1 MTPPMFR
8 HTRPLARALGAAG
21 RSLHRLGT
29 ARQAAI
35 LPMTAILMVP
45 VMAAVGLAV
54 DLSRGHLV
62 ESRMGRALD
71 AAGLAAGRIYFDEGM
86 QADAKAYFA
95 LNFPDGTLGAVVD
108 PLRVEVRQD
117 RLLLTATARLPTT
130 FMRLLGRPTLTV
142 STRAVVH
149 REARGMEL
157 VLVMDNTGSMD
168 SGGKITAM
176 KAGARDLVEILYEGR
191 ETVPNFWVGLVPY
204 SASVNI
210 GAGQTAWLSGHD
222 SGLFPDTAPW
232 KGCVEARSP
241 RTEQGEDWTAT
252 DRSDE
257 PPVPA
262 TPVTATRMGPDGVAR
277 TVTTTAADN
286 SRFRPYFWESAPD
299 NDWRGLDVDERQS
312 AKNSG
317 RGPNLGCGPAITPLQ
332 PSRASALA
340 AIDQMQPWFRG
351 GTMTNV
357 GLAWGWRVLSP
368 RWRGLWPGTPPDRPG
383 DYGDRLVDKVA
394 VILTDG
400 ENQFFND
407 DYTSWGRRSWG
418 RIGTT
423 TSSTANDQLDTRMA
437 EICTAMKDEGIIL
450 YTITFRVS
458 DSGTRNL
465 FASCASSP
473 AHYFD
478 SPSNEQLRETFR
490 QIAGSL
496 SNLRLA
502 Q

>member
-1 MTPPMFR
+1 MVGRCLRRF
-8 HTRPLARALGAAG
+8 AA
-21 RSLHRLGT
+21 

-71 AAGLAAGRIYFDEGM
+71 AAGLAAGRVYFDDAM
-86 QADAKAYFA
+86 QADARAYFA
-95 LNFPDGTLGAVVD
+95 LNFPDGTLGAEVQ
-108 PLRVEVRQD
+108 PLRLEVRQD
-117 RLLLTATARLPTT
+117 RLFLTATARLRTS
-130 FMRLLGRPTLTV
+130 FMRLLGRPSITV
-142 STRAVVH
+142 SVRAVVH
-149 REARGMEL
+149 RETRGMEL

-168 SGGKITAM
+168 SSGKITAM

-191 ETVPNFWVGLVPY
+191 ETIPNFWVGLVPY

-210 GAGQTAWLSGHD
+210 GPGQTSWLSGHD
-222 SGLFPDTAPW
+222 SALYPDTAPW
-232 KGCVEARSP
+232 KGCVEARTP
-241 RTEQGEDWTAT
+241 RTELGENWTAT
-252 DRSDE
+252 DRTDD
-257 PPVPA
+257 PP
-262 TPVTATRMGPDGVAR
+262 TPVAPTTTTVVGADGVAR
-277 TVTTTAADN
+277 TVTTTPADN
-286 SRFRPYFWESAPD
+286 SRFRPYFWASAPD
-299 NDWRGLDVDERQS
+299 NDWQTLGVDGRQA
-312 AKNSG
+312 AKNNG

-332 PSRASALA
+332 PSRATVLA
-340 AIDQMQPWFRG
+340 AINEMQPWFRG

-383 DYGDRLVDKVA
+383 DYGDGLVDKVA

-418 RIGTT
+418 RIGATG
-423 TSSTANDQLDTRMA
+423 SSAANDRLDTRMA
-437 EICTAMKDEGIIL
+437 EICTAMKQEGIIL

-458 DSGTRNL
+458 DSGTRSL
-465 FASCASSP
+465 FAGCASSP

-478 SPSNEQLRETFR
+478 SPSNEQLREAFR